1 MTSADPS
8 QIPQKFEK
16 HFEVVEPGGMT
27 AIELLSS
34 HTDLSRQKL
43 KQIMQK
49 GAVWLTQG
57 RHTVRIRRATRK
69 LQFGQIVHLYYDEKV
84 LSQQPPEA
92 RLISDEGD
100 YSVWFKPVGMLSQ
113 GSKYGDHTSIYR
125 WAEVRLQPQRN
136 AFLVHRLDRAT
147 QGLMLLAH
155 SKKAAA
161 VLSEMFKERQIN
173 KYYQAIVKGAPQP
186 QTIDSAL
193 DDKQAITRIISSE
206 ATEQSGYNH
215 LTLQILTGRKH
226 QIRRHLAGIGYPVL
240 GEPLYKHSG
249 QVSEP
254 DTAKKAVPEL
264 YLTASR
270 ISFISPFDGQE
281 KDYQL
286 EEKLYPGFSVPT
298 ARPDVYQKI
307 N

>member
-1 MTSADPS
+1 MTSSDPS
-8 QIPQKFEK
+8 QVPQKFEK
-16 HFEVVEPGGMT
+16 HFEVIEPGGMT

-34 HTDLSRQKL
+34 HTALSRQKL

-57 RHTVRIRRATRK
+57 RHAVRIRRATRK
-69 LQFGQIVHLYYDEKV
+69 LQFGQIVHLYYDEQV

-92 RLISDEGD
+92 RLISDEGN

-125 WAEVRLQPQRN
+125 WAEVHLKPQRN

-147 QGLMLLAH
+147 QGLILLAH

-161 VLSEMFKERQIN
+161 LLSEMFKERQIK

-186 QTIDSAL
+186 QTIDSSL
-193 DDKQAITRIISSE
+193 DDKQAITRILSSE
-206 ATEQSGYNH
+206 TTEQRGYNH
-215 LTLQILTGRKH
+215 LTIQLLTGRKH

-240 GEPLYKHSG
+240 GEPLYNHSSSA
-249 QVSEP
+249 SEP
-254 DTAKKAVPEL
+254 DTTKKTIPEL
-264 YLTASR
+264 YLTATR

-281 KDYQL
+281 KDYRL
-286 EEKLYPGFSVPT
+286 DEELYPEYSVHT
-298 ARPDVYQKI
+298 ARPDVYQ
-307 N
+307 NFN